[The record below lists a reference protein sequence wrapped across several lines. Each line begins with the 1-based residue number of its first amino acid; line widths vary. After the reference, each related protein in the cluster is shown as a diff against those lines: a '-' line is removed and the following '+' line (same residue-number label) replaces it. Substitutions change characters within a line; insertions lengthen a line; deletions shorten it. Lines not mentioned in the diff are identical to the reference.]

1 MLYCAMQEYTCQIS
15 AYKPTEI
22 THSVR
27 IRVEPVIAVSPESA
41 LVVNEGS
48 AAQLSCSV
56 LAGSPAPQLSWSR
69 YCALYSRYLSFI

>member
-1 MLYCAMQEYTCQIS
+1 MQEYTCQIS

-69 YCALYSRYLSFI
+69 YCALYRRYLSFI